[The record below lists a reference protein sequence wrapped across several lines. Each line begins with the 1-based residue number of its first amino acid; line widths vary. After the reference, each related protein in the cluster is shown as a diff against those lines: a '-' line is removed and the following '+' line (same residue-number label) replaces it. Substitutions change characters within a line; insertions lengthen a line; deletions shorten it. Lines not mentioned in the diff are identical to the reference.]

1 MFDGLFV
8 QILNFAL
15 NDRNFGILQQTVG
28 VFNSIEIDGIGIVP
42 FRLAQ
47 LESASIRLEFHT
59 VKIRV
64 VKTLPDAKEVNYIA

>member
-15 NDRNFGILQQTVG
+15 NDRNFGILQQAVG
-28 VFNSIEIDGIGIVP
+28 VLNSIEIDGIGIVP